1 MPRTKEMDTRK
12 IVSVPIEL
20 AEAIAD
26 FRFGERIGTEA
37 EAIRRLI
44 EAGLHA
50 KGVSVKPSTR
60 KASSAEE

>member
-1 MPRTKEMDTRK
+1 MDARK
-12 IVSVPIEL
+12 IVSVPAEL

-26 FRFGERIGTEA
+26 FRFGERISTEA

-50 KGVSVKPSTR
+50 KGLTIRPSTR

>member
-26 FRFGERIGTEA
+26 FRFGERIRTEA

-50 KGVSVKPSTR
+50 KGLTIKPSTR
-60 KASSAEE
+60 KPTTAED